1 MPGKEKEGKEE
12 LVMKVVHYITG
23 LELKSLIPI
32 LSHGVKLEKH
42 INNLVMKKGG
52 GQSGKSQG
60 GAGGE
65 GLSSGR
71 ALRLPHCSTA
81 NNQNRISGF
90 TSLKLS
96 LTLVSHI
103 AQTIKSILQVA
114 MDWVST
120 LYCTLHSS

>member
-1 MPGKEKEGKEE
+1 MPGKEKKGKEE
-12 LVMKVVHYITG
+12 LIMKVVHYITR
-23 LELKSLIPI
+23 LKLKSLIPI
-32 LSHGVKLEKH
+32 SSHDFEKC
-42 INNLVMKKGG
+42 INLVMKKGG
-52 GQSGKSQG
+52 GQGGKSQG

-96 LTLVSHI
+96 LTFVSHI